1 MWQEQWQKNSAGGVV
16 GDDCTDGIVAA
27 EVEVAAVGVVRG
39 DGDGRGLAWLG
50 WVASFLLLLG
60 ALVQLEEQHAVNRVR
75 VKNSSAESGL
85 KGLN

>member
-1 MWQEQWQKNSAGGVV
+1 M
-16 GDDCTDGIVAA
+16 GDGCTDGIVAAVVAA
-27 EVEVAAVGVVRG
+27 EVEVAAAVVVGVVRG

-60 ALVQLEEQHAVNRVR
+60 ALAQLEEQHAVNRTR
-75 VKNSSAESGL
+75 VKNSAAASGL